1 MKTYTSGQKQ
11 VAATNQRTLNQRTPP
26 SHLRPPKLRLQA
38 KLTLG
43 PAKDRYEQEADAVA
57 DRVLGMPDSESE
69 PDSTFNAR
77 KPLAISTLAH
87 HPRTQRAAD
96 NDLEDDEERESSTP
110 ESTVQRALDAEG
122 FDDGE
127 GEEPVQRAMRT
138 TDLDDDLEDE
148 DDPSTNDVA
157 QRALAEEDTEGD
169 TEEELQT
176 KARSRTPKLDDDA
189 IDLIRRARQGGRPL
203 SEAERSYF
211 EPRFGRDLSGVRV
224 HSGAQAN
231 SATRRIRARAFT
243 VGNDIVL
250 GNGEYQASTPQG
262 KRLLAHE
269 LTHVV
274 QQQSPALL
282 KTNAATPVISNGAP
296 QRVRRAPKPPLS
308 NINWND
314 INNDADLE
322 YLDIAIGLFN
332 KRGMDESLKQRI
344 NKLIAIQVDKLWASF
359 KSMVD
364 RRGGISGLSATEQQW
379 VKQNKALL
387 EGDLAKFKTA
397 PAKREEEF
405 KTRRVIIKSQ
415 IRLAENPYLIY
426 LMLRF
431 QENLFIRKVGDPA
444 TRIPNLSELLRN
456 SSRSGEWWVKHSF
469 RALLVDKIARGKGS
483 TRAKVFDALKT
494 RTTGKDT
501 GGGGGGAG
509 SSSGDAL
516 FKGVASRRRAKLKT
530 LQREIQRQLPKG
542 VKGNMDPDDLIS
554 LLDQIAA
561 MPKERREKFLQYL
574 QSQPNDEQKSDK
586 SSITM
591 KDFIE
596 NFEALEALNKI
607 ADDTETPTTE
617 ADQQRWLKM
626 LKKLPPE
633 QREAFVKFVGE
644 AAMGHKGKPKDP
656 DEVVEWFK
664 SLSES
669 DKEKLRINKALAEG
683 AKDGEP
689 GKLPKSVL
697 TDIEKRAQD
706 AAKQPA
712 ELNTEVDRINASL
725 NTILSELNDPTAQ
738 GQAKPLKKGD
748 LRLRPE
754 FIMLQGMMIGAG
766 QKSPKDIKPA
776 AQKLMTQVG
785 VLQGA
790 IMKEIRDISLE
801 MSIHAGLSLIPFVG
815 WAKAIV
821 TSGRVLRMIQRAN
834 KLRRAIEAIQ
844 RSITAYQSIQ
854 DAIKMARL
862 AFSQDWLGK
871 FERARGNWQR
881 LQKQLNDIDADDIT
895 EQRAEA
901 AFAQLQEQMMAHLDH
916 LEPFFDKLYIP
927 QEARNDPDKLLDILF
942 DLPKGIKLF
951 DEMIAFE
958 RENKGRDTDRKY
970 LVELLTKGV
979 RVGVHL
985 YPLVGFLIGVVTDA
999 METLAKDLD
1008 KRFTADG
1015 FRKKLGKYTGRRRRA
1030 RRANREQK
1038 KGAKQ
1043 DERSHA
1049 GSLFGRL
1056 FRRYKYEPGE
1066 LQKHFTPAFAELQRE
1081 VHSDKDWKLGLRI
1094 LLRLRL
1100 RKFVRRWNAKRLTAQ
1115 GRQKGRK
1122 HKNDKP
1128 RAVPIPKFKYKLS
1141 GIFSR
1146 GSNHRVQLKL
1156 NPVDGY
1162 NVKKFSANIFKT
1174 KTVLLSGLDKDED
1187 KALKRWFKDN
1197 DYTFKLLP
1205 KVGWHIRRKG
1215 LPKRRRLPYLKVK
1228 DKKQVVWGASGQDQ
1242 TIVDDFLKADTTIV
1256 DDEAV
1261 PEGYTVNF
1269 SRQRTRAA
1277 KLWLK
1282 AKRGMAGKLIPLHIG
1297 PEGKLVPGVGKG
1309 RRGPPITLRKPTGAI
1324 KEPNKFDQKRPKG
1337 AVGPVAYIVN
1347 AKTTSGSISGINLP
1361 DKRRGDDNGH
1371 IIASRF
1377 GGTNDIKNLVPMNR
1391 TVNQRG
1397 AWYKSETA
1405 FATAY
1410 KRQIANYALKSRS
1423 PVGHIDIDLKY
1434 NQTRFERRPEKLR
1447 LKWWVEL
1454 SGKKLEQSRDQTYID
1469 NK

>member
-1 MKTYTSGQKQ
+1 MKTYRSGQRQ
-11 VAATNQRTLNQRTPP
+11 VAATNQRTLKQRTPP

-77 KPLAISTLAH
+77 KPLAISTLAR

-157 QRALAEEDTEGD
+157 QCALAEEDTEGD

-296 QRVRRAPKPPLS
+296 QRVRRAPMPAKRTVR
-308 NINWND
+308 WND
-314 INNDADLE
+314 IQQRLEHIDKAILLYSKDMSAADATRVNQLVYRQLGE
-322 YLDIAIGLFN
+322 LMRSFQSMVRKRNGIAGLSQDERDWVKKTREELAGSLNQLKKVSSKDVENIRDRRKIVKAQIGLMNNRYAVYF
-332 KRGMDESLKQRI
+332 
-344 NKLIAIQVDKLWASF
+344 
-359 KSMVD
+359 
-364 RRGGISGLSATEQQW
+364 
-379 VKQNKALL
+379 
-387 EGDLAKFKTA
+387 
-397 PAKREEEF
+397 
-405 KTRRVIIKSQ
+405 
-415 IRLAENPYLIY
+415 
-426 LMLRF
+426 MLRF
-431 QENLFIRKVGDPA
+431 GQFPNPDIGNLANKNDLSNALVLSRLQGLAFVQAHIRWML
-444 TRIPNLSELLRN
+444 IE
-456 SSRSGEWWVKHSF
+456 
-469 RALLVDKIARGKGS
+469 KIAEAHKVKALEVSKTLAKGGGAKGKGS
-483 TRAKVFDALKT
+483 
-494 RTTGKDT
+494 
-501 GGGGGGAG
+501 GGTGAG
-509 SSSGDAL
+509 SSSGEGL
-516 FKGVASRRRAKLKT
+516 FKGAASRRRAKLKT
-530 LQREIQRQLPKG
+530 LHREIQRQLPKG

-596 NFEALEALNKI
+596 NFEALEALKKI

-766 QKSPKDIKPA
+766 QKSPKDIQPA

-801 MSIHAGLSLIPFVG
+801 MSIHAGLSLIPFAG
-815 WAKAIV
+815 WAKAVV
-821 TSGRVLRMIQRAN
+821 TSGRVFRMIQRVN
-834 KLRRAIEAIQ
+834 KLRKAIVDIQ

-881 LQKQLNDIDADDIT
+881 LQKQLSDIDADDIT

-901 AFAQLQEQMMAHLDH
+901 AFAQLQEQMMAHLDY

-942 DLPKGIKLF
+942 NLPKGIKLF

-958 RENKGRDTDRKY
+958 RGNKGRDTDREY
-970 LVELLTKGV
+970 LLQLLNKGV
-979 RVGVHL
+979 LVGVHL

-999 METLAKDLD
+999 METLANSLD

-1015 FRKKLGKYTGRRRRA
+1015 FRRKLGKYTGRRRRA
-1030 RRANREQK
+1030 RRANRGRK

-1049 GSLFGRL
+1049 GSLFGKL
-1056 FRRYKYEPGE
+1056 FRRYTYEPGE

-1122 HKNDKP
+1122 HKSDKP